1 MIEYY
6 IYHELEIMSMYF
18 FHKVRKISL
27 VPQFRIDLAI
37 VFYGIGTAI
46 STLTS
51 LFPYRV
57 YRCEIY
63 PVKTQI
69 RDALELWYSCAKSS
83 LLSEVAQKYLID
95 ITAFLNHRRLPLILL
110 IGLRIHNKQYQR
122 AIKPASKTKDHQHE

>member
-1 MIEYY
+1 
-6 IYHELEIMSMYF
+6 MSMDF

-46 STLTS
+46 SPLTS

-63 PVKTQI
+63 PVKTHFG
-69 RDALELWYSCAKSS
+69 DALELGYSCAESP

-95 ITAFLNHRRLPLILL
+95 RTAFLNHGQLPLLLL

-122 AIKPASKTKDHQHE
+122 AIEPASKTYDHRQE